1 MSESEKSAPEPSL
14 VPQYH
19 ETRFRMPLDVAS
31 WPAKFALI
39 TGYATTGEVWSDA
52 RNQQANDALEKVLV
66 ATGSWMAPI
75 TGYSPITGHA
85 EPGWAVELPF
95 EKCCDLGAQ
104 FLQDAIYFVENGTLY
119 VSPCAPSRRS
129 LFPVAIFNDRL
140 DPRVGS

>member
-1 MSESEKSAPEPSL
+1 MSASEKSAPQPSS

-19 ETRFRMPLDVAS
+19 ETRFRMPRDVSS

-52 RNQQANDALEKVLV
+52 RNQQANDALERVLI
-66 ATGSWMAPI
+66 ATGKWMAPI
-75 TGYSPITGHA
+75 TGYSPSTGHA

-95 EKCCDLGAQ
+95 EKCCDLGVD

-119 VSPCAPSRRS
+119 VSPCAPSKRR
-129 LFPVAIFNDRL
+129 LVRVAIFDDRL